1 MEGKTMITFACMN
14 FDSIVADAITTL
26 ITIAGSAL
34 ALVTLV
40 VLAIIRGVRS

>member
-1 MEGKTMITFACMN
+1 MIALACMN

-26 ITIAGSAL
+26 ITIAGAAL

-40 VLAIIRGVRS
+40 ALVIIRVFKSGDSI